1 MSKDK
6 AGTKT
11 IAQNRKARH
20 DYHIEQVYEAGIELT
35 GTEIKS
41 VRAARVQLK
50 DSFAR
55 VQNGEL
61 LLYNVH
67 ISPYEQGN
75 RFNHEPER
83 TRKLLMRRL
92 EILKLNGLIRE
103 RGYSLVP
110 LSIYLKGGW
119 AKVELALVKGKK
131 NYDKREDLKKKSL
144 RVISSVLC
152 ANAKRLI
159 GLHWQAWQQSTLS
172 FGCCLC
178 YI

>member
-55 VQNGEL
+55 VHNGEL

-131 NYDKREDLKKKSL
+131 NYDKREDLKKKESARDIERAL
-144 RVISSVLC
+144 RERQ
-152 ANAKRLI
+152 K
-159 GLHWQAWQQSTLS
+159 G
-172 FGCCLC
+172 
-178 YI
+178 

>member
-1 MSKDK
+1 MSKEK

-55 VQNGEL
+55 VHDGEL

-131 NYDKREDLKKKSL
+131 NYDKREDLKKKESARDIERAL
-144 RVISSVLC
+144 RERQKV
-152 ANAKRLI
+152 
-159 GLHWQAWQQSTLS
+159 
-172 FGCCLC
+172 
-178 YI
+178 

>member
-11 IAQNRKARH
+11 VAQNRKARH
-20 DYHIEQVYEAGIELT
+20 DYHIEQVFEAGIALT

-50 DSFAR
+50 DSFAS
-55 VQNGEL
+55 VQDGEL
-61 LLYNVH
+61 LLHKVH

-83 TRKLLMRRL
+83 TRKLLMGRL
-92 EILKLNGLIRE
+92 EILKLGGLIRE

-131 NYDKREDLKKKSL
+131 NYDKREDLKKKDAAREVERVL
-144 RVISSVLC
+144 RERQKV
-152 ANAKRLI
+152 
-159 GLHWQAWQQSTLS
+159 
-172 FGCCLC
+172 
-178 YI
+178 

>member
-6 AGTKT
+6 TGTKT

-131 NYDKREDLKKKSL
+131 NYDKREDLKKKESARDIERAL
-144 RVISSVLC
+144 RERQ
-152 ANAKRLI
+152 K
-159 GLHWQAWQQSTLS
+159 G
-172 FGCCLC
+172 
-178 YI
+178 

>member
-1 MSKDK
+1 MSK
-6 AGTKT
+6 AKT
-11 IAQNRKARH
+11 GVKTVAQNRKARH
-20 DYHIEQVYEAGIELT
+20 DYHIEDVYEAGIALT

-61 LLYNVH
+61 LLYNMH

-92 EILKLNGLIRE
+92 EILKLHGLIRE
-103 RGYSLVP
+103 KGYSLVP
-110 LSIYLKGGW
+110 LSIYLKNGW

-131 NYDKREDLKKKSL
+131 NYDKREDLKKKDAAREVERAL
-144 RVISSVLC
+144 RERQK
-152 ANAKRLI
+152 A
-159 GLHWQAWQQSTLS
+159 
-172 FGCCLC
+172 
-178 YI
+178 

>member
-55 VQNGEL
+55 VHNGEL

-119 AKVELALVKGKK
+119 AKIELALVKGKK
-131 NYDKREDLKKKSL
+131 NYDKREDLKKKESARDIERAL
-144 RVISSVLC
+144 RERQ
-152 ANAKRLI
+152 K
-159 GLHWQAWQQSTLS
+159 G
-172 FGCCLC
+172 
-178 YI
+178 

>member
-1 MSKDK
+1 MSKEK

-131 NYDKREDLKKKSL
+131 NYDKREDLKKKESTRDIERAL
-144 RVISSVLC
+144 RERQ
-152 ANAKRLI
+152 K
-159 GLHWQAWQQSTLS
+159 G
-172 FGCCLC
+172 
-178 YI
+178 

>member
-1 MSKDK
+1 MSKEK
-6 AGTKT
+6 AGIKT

-131 NYDKREDLKKKSL
+131 NYDKREDLKKKESARDIERAL
-144 RVISSVLC
+144 RERQ
-152 ANAKRLI
+152 K
-159 GLHWQAWQQSTLS
+159 G
-172 FGCCLC
+172 
-178 YI
+178 

>member
-6 AGTKT
+6 TGTKT
-11 IAQNRKARH
+11 VAQNRKARH
-20 DYHIEQVYEAGIELT
+20 DYHIEQVFEAGIALT
-35 GTEIKS
+35 GTEIKA

-131 NYDKREDLKKKSL
+131 NYDKREDLKKKDAAREVERAL
-144 RVISSVLC
+144 RDRQK
-152 ANAKRLI
+152 A
-159 GLHWQAWQQSTLS
+159 
-172 FGCCLC
+172 
-178 YI
+178 

>member
-1 MSKDK
+1 MSKEK
-6 AGTKT
+6 TGTKT

-55 VQNGEL
+55 VQDGEL

-131 NYDKREDLKKKSL
+131 NYDKREDLKKKESARDIERAL
-144 RVISSVLC
+144 RERQKV
-152 ANAKRLI
+152 
-159 GLHWQAWQQSTLS
+159 
-172 FGCCLC
+172 
-178 YI
+178 

>member
-131 NYDKREDLKKKSL
+131 NYDKREDLKKKESTRDIERAL
-144 RVISSVLC
+144 RERQ
-152 ANAKRLI
+152 K
-159 GLHWQAWQQSTLS
+159 G
-172 FGCCLC
+172 
-178 YI
+178 

>member
-92 EILKLNGLIRE
+92 EILKVNGLIRE

-131 NYDKREDLKKKSL
+131 NYDKREDLKKKESTRDIERAL
-144 RVISSVLC
+144 RERQ
-152 ANAKRLI
+152 K
-159 GLHWQAWQQSTLS
+159 G
-172 FGCCLC
+172 
-178 YI
+178 